1 MSHKRRETYIR
12 ASLLDRLVD
21 LTPKFPQAEIRPLR
35 AQTPKALYAS
45 LRRDLEWLFNTR
57 CPVPEAEL
65 KQRQRSVI
73 DYGVMDFGTFFTHN
87 QEDFRRLAQHIEQTI
102 GIYEP
107 RLQESHVTVTL
118 LCGSHRELQVRLDAR
133 LIIDDINQ
141 PVSFP
146 IIIDTKKGGRVKVLG
161 S

>member
-1 MSHKRRETYIR
+1 MRQRETYAR

-21 LTPKFPQAEIRPLR
+21 LEPQFPQEAHPLR
-35 AQTPKALYAS
+35 AQTPRALRAS
-45 LRRDLEWLFNTR
+45 VRRDLEWLFNTR
-57 CPVPEAEL
+57 CPLPEAEL
-65 KQRQRSVI
+65 AQRQRSVI

-107 RLQESHVTVTL
+107 RLKESRVTVTL
-118 LCGSHRELQVRLDAR
+118 LRGSHRALQVILDAQ
-133 LIIDDINQ
+133 LIIDDINE

-146 IIIDTKKGGRVKVLG
+146 IIIDTKRGGEVKIL
-161 S
+161 SDD